1 MKALFSLFLSFFAL
15 MRVST
20 AHAAWTPLIA
30 STDFDGIKT
39 DVLTTAGGI
48 LAVLLVIIGVG
59 LLVRVLG
66 R

>member
-1 MKALFSLFLSFFAL
+1 MFL
-15 MRVST
+15 
-20 AHAAWTPLIA
+20 AWTPLIA
-30 STDFDGIKT
+30 STDFDGIKA

>member
-1 MKALFSLFLSFFAL
+1 MFY
-15 MRVST
+15 
-20 AHAAWTPLIA
+20 AWTPLIA
-30 STDFDGIKT
+30 STDFDGIKA

-48 LAVLLVIIGVG
+48 LSVLLVIIGVG

>member
-1 MKALFSLFLSFFAL
+1 MFF
-15 MRVST
+15 
-20 AHAAWTPLIA
+20 AWTPLIDSSA
-30 STDFDGIKT
+30 FDGIKG
-39 DVLTTAGGI
+39 DVLTASGGI